1 MISPSTSAAPRI
13 IQASASCC
21 RTILPAPEPMARR
34 TPISERRILSLS
46 QLKEAA
52 AMSTL
57 TTRNTHRA
65 FHLNVPVTTYRPISS
80 SIGVTE
86 ATRQLP

>member
-1 MISPSTSAAPRI
+1 
-13 IQASASCC
+13 
-21 RTILPAPEPMARR
+21 MARR
-34 TPISERRILSLS
+34 TPISGRRILSLS

-65 FHLNVPVTTYRPISS
+65 FHLKLSRKMYFCINSG
-80 SIGVTE
+80 IGVT
-86 ATRQLP
+86 ADTRQLP